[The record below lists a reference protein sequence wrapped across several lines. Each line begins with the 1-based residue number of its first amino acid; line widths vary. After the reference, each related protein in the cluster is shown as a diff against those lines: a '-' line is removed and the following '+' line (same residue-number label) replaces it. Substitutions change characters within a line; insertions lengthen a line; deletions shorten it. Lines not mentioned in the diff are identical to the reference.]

1 MDYDYELYCEIL
13 QALMESAWIDRDDLV
28 RGEDI
33 SDIPE
38 IKIIFDSYGDLEEEI
53 DGEYK
58 YTEGG
63 NTNMECYAIFIHK
76 DSLQE
81 GFVFPEHDTAWNM
94 IIHRPKEEV
103 CLYAWYDV
111 ENDSW
116 DFLQLEDRLDSDNTM
131 NEEDVM
137 RILEGIFNKWFR
149 LNYDERAI
157 D

>member
-1 MDYDYELYCEIL
+1 MDYDYERYCEIL
-13 QALMESAWIDRDDLV
+13 QALMEAAWIDRDDLV

-81 GFVFPEHDTAWNM
+81 GFVFPEHDTAWNL

-111 ENDSW
+111 ENESW
-116 DFLQLEDRLDSDNTM
+116 EFIQMEDRLDSDNTM

-137 RILEGIFNKWFR
+137 RILEGLYKKWYG
-149 LNYDERAI
+149 NDE
-157 D
+157 